1 MQALIELQGITEIE
15 ALGGAEKALFRP
27 KTSAVFKQFQEID
40 QIRNC
45 LILAAGNG
53 RRMQPISNRGPK
65 PMVPVCGTPLLEHI
79 ILSARQAGVKN
90 FVVVVGYRGE
100 LIQKYFVN
108 RQLAGVSLEWVENPD
123 YHKENGI
130 SALSARGMFRDPFL
144 LLMGDH
150 LFQSWTAR
158 SLVQQPL
165 HSDEVI
171 LAVDR
176 KIDRVF
182 DLDDAT
188 KVRLESNDVVDIG
201 KQLPSYDA
209 LDTGM
214 FLCTPALFGALESS
228 VQNGDCS
235 LSDGMR
241 NLASRRRLRAFDIRE
256 GYWVDVDTPLALAH
270 AESLLEHERSQPWH
284 I

>member
-1 MQALIELQGITEIE
+1 M
-15 ALGGAEKALFRP
+15 K
-27 KTSAVFKQFQEID
+27 
-40 QIRNC
+40 IRNC

-53 RRMQPISNRGPK
+53 RRMQPTSNPGPK
-65 PMVPVCGTPLLEHI
+65 PMALVCGRPLLEHI
-79 ILSARQAGVKN
+79 ILSAHPAGVKN

-100 LIQKYFVN
+100 LIQKYFVD
-108 RQLAGVSLEWVENPD
+108 RRLAGVSLEWVENPD

-130 SALSARGMFRDPFL
+130 SALSARDRFHEPFL

-158 SLVQQPL
+158 VLVQQPI
-165 HSDEVI
+165 HNGDVI

-188 KVRLESNDVVDIG
+188 KVRLEGEYVVDIG

-241 NLASRRRLRAFDIRE
+241 NLASRRRLRAFDIGE

-270 AESLLEHERSQPWH
+270 AETLFHRFLSSQQGPDSTESELA
-284 I
+284 

>member
-1 MQALIELQGITEIE
+1 M
-15 ALGGAEKALFRP
+15 KAR
-27 KTSAVFKQFQEID
+27 K
-40 QIRNC
+40 C

-53 RRMQPISNRGPK
+53 RRMQPTSNRGPK
-65 PMVPVCGTPLLEHI
+65 PMAPICGTPLLEHI
-79 ILSARQAGVKN
+79 ILSAHEAGLKN

-108 RQLAGVSLEWVENPD
+108 RQLAGVSLEWVENRD

-130 SALSARGMFRDPFL
+130 SALSAHDRFHEPFL
-144 LLMGDH
+144 LLLGDR
-150 LFQSWTAR
+150 LFQPETVS
-158 SLVQQPL
+158 SLLQQPL
-165 HSDEVI
+165 QEGEVI

-182 DLDDAT
+182 DLDNAT
-188 KVRLESNDVVDIG
+188 KVRLEGEYVVDIG

-241 NLASRRRLRAFDIRE
+241 NLASRRRLRAFDIGE

-270 AESLLEHERSQPWH
+270 AKNLLAHGW
-284 I
+284 

>member
-1 MQALIELQGITEIE
+1 M
-15 ALGGAEKALFRP
+15 KAR
-27 KTSAVFKQFQEID
+27 K
-40 QIRNC
+40 C

-53 RRMQPISNRGPK
+53 RRMQPTSNRGPK
-65 PMVPVCGTPLLEHI
+65 PMAPICGTPLLEHI
-79 ILSARQAGVKN
+79 ILSAHEAGLKN

-108 RQLAGVSLEWVENPD
+108 RQLDGVSLEWVENRD

-130 SALSARGMFRDPFL
+130 SALSAHDRFHEPFL
-144 LLMGDH
+144 LLLGDR
-150 LFQSWTAR
+150 LFQPETVS
-158 SLVQQPL
+158 SLLQQPL
-165 HSDEVI
+165 QEGEVI

-182 DLDDAT
+182 DLDNAT
-188 KVRLESNDVVDIG
+188 KVRLEGEYVVDIG

-241 NLASRRRLRAFDIRE
+241 NLASRRRLRAFDIGE

-270 AESLLEHERSQPWH
+270 AKNLLAHGW
-284 I
+284 

>member
-1 MQALIELQGITEIE
+1 MA
-15 ALGGAEKALFRP
+15 
-27 KTSAVFKQFQEID
+27 
-40 QIRNC
+40 
-45 LILAAGNG
+45 
-53 RRMQPISNRGPK
+53 PI
-65 PMVPVCGTPLLEHI
+65 CGTTLLEHI
-79 ILSARQAGVKN
+79 ILSAHEAGLKN

-108 RQLAGVSLEWVENPD
+108 RQLAGVSLEWVENRD

-130 SALSARGMFRDPFL
+130 SALSAHDRFHEPFL
-144 LLMGDH
+144 LLLGDR
-150 LFQSWTAR
+150 LFQPETVS
-158 SLVQQPL
+158 SLLQQPL
-165 HSDEVI
+165 QEGEVI

-182 DLDDAT
+182 DLDNAT
-188 KVRLESNDVVDIG
+188 KVRLEGEYVVDIG

-241 NLASRRRLRAFDIRE
+241 NLASRRRLRAFDIGE

-270 AESLLEHERSQPWH
+270 AKNLLAHGW
-284 I
+284 